1 MTDERQDGENTRQ
14 ANGTRFFD
22 SVERKL
28 TSSTDIVTQFG
39 TVRLCWS
46 DETLYNVVLGPFEP
60 EERRCTVRRFLPT
73 HTSGQVLVAN
83 LMRYF
88 SGKKVTFEITLP
100 EGVGNDLQRAVWKSL
115 SALEHGQYE
124 TYGQMAQ
131 RMGLPENR
139 ARLVGNAAAQNPL
152 PIIYPCHRV
161 VSPTGALTG
170 YTAGPHWKK
179 ALLELEGVPVNHE
192 RVSVSKP

>member
-1 MTDERQDGENTRQ
+1 MSDERNPPQPPGE
-14 ANGTRFFD
+14 GGISD
-22 SVERKL
+22 SVANKL
-28 TSSTDIVTQFG
+28 TSSTDVVTQFG

-60 EERRCTVRRFLPT
+60 EDRRCTVRRFLPT
-73 HTSGQVLVAN
+73 HAEGQALVASF
-83 LMRYF
+83 LRYF
-88 SGKKVTFEITLP
+88 SGQPTEFEMSLP
-100 EGVGNDLQRAVWKSL
+100 EGIGNDLQRAVWKSL
-115 SALEHGQYE
+115 TAIEYGAYE
-124 TYGQMAQ
+124 TYGQMAV

-170 YTAGPHWKK
+170 YSAGPHWKK
-179 ALLELEGVPVNHE
+179 ALLQLEGVPVQHE
-192 RVSVSKP
+192 RVRVS